1 MPRLFRYLIFAGV
14 LLTGISIGRCQ
25 ESTNASHWKIPNDK
39 HDFHVFLLMGQSNM
53 SGFGK
58 VVPEDRQ
65 PVPRVVKVPTKHKGE
80 LKWLPAAHPLHNR
93 LRSDRFGLGLP
104 FAIEYLKD
112 KPNVVV
118 GLIPLAWGGAPID
131 RLKKGTPTY
140 DDALAKTKFALKH
153 GELKGVLWHQGES
166 DTVSDTRTNSYEQ
179 KLHQFIVDLRKD
191 FADDQLPF
199 VAGNLA
205 EFYGTSKEHSQP
217 ERVKRIDKVRA
228 ILRALPSQV
237 ANTGFVESKDCSSPD
252 RHMVHF
258 DRESYILLG
267 QRYAKVFSEMMSRP
281 QEKGVNNSN

>member
-1 MPRLFRYLIFAGV
+1 MMARYLLSATV
-14 LLTGISIGRCQ
+14 LLTGISIGHCQ
-25 ESTNASHWKIPNDK
+25 EPTDANHWKIPNGR

-58 VVPEDRQ
+58 LLPEDRK
-65 PVPRVVKVPTKHKGE
+65 PVDRVVKLPTKHQGE

-112 KPNVVV
+112 KPDVVV

-131 RLKKGTPTY
+131 MLKKGTPTY
-140 DDALAKTKFALKH
+140 DDALVKTKLALKH

-166 DTVSDTRTNSYEQ
+166 DTVSDARTSSYEQ
-179 KLHQFIVDLRKD
+179 KLHQLIADLRKD
-191 FADDQLPF
+191 LADDQLPF

-205 EFYGTSKEHSQP
+205 EFYGTSRDHSSP

-228 ILRALPSQV
+228 ILRALPNRV
-237 ANTGFVESKDCSSPD
+237 ENTGFVESKGCSSPD

-267 QRYAKVFSEMMSRP
+267 QRYAKVFSEMMDRAK
-281 QEKGVNNSN
+281 EGGKVRGR